1 MLVTKIRNE
10 HATLTFPALATHH
23 A

>member
-1 MLVTKIRNE
+1 MLVTKIQNE
-10 HATLTFPALATHH
+10 QATLTFPALATHH